1 MNYKESSIEILEKIN
16 NPMYLRAIYVFLETL
31 TKDNEKAYWYTL
43 EYAAEGKEFFGRF
56 HKKMETKMLWFTDCK
71 AIEYDGFG
79 SFSKILEKHRTV
91 QISTHS
97 GQRWKYFHV
106 FWN

>member
-1 MNYKESSIEILEKIN
+1 MDYKKNIN
-16 NPMYLRAIYVFLETL
+16 
-31 TKDNEKAYWYTL
+31 
-43 EYAAEGKEFFGRF
+43 
-56 HKKMETKMLWFTDCK
+56 KMLWFTDCK

-106 FWN
+106 F